1 VSDPRRVVGRAG
13 EDAVAIWY
21 AAAGFVVLDRNW
33 RVREGELDL
42 IVAGPAVVVFCEVKS
57 RSGDTFGQPFEAVTA
72 AKQARLRRLA
82 MLWLQSAG
90 RSWPAVRFD
99 VASVVRGQVQSVIE
113 AAF

>member
-1 VSDPRRVVGRAG
+1 
-13 EDAVAIWY
+13 VARWY
-21 AAAGFVVLDRNW
+21 EARGYEVLARNW

-42 IVAGPAVVVFCEVKS
+42 VVAGPAVVVFCEVKS
-57 RSGDTFGQPFEAVTA
+57 RSGDAYGQPFEAVTA

-82 MLWLQSAG
+82 MLWLQGAG

>member
-1 VSDPRRVVGRAG
+1 MAR
-13 EDAVAIWY
+13 WY
-21 AAAGFVVLDRNW
+21 EARGYEVLARNW

-42 IVAGPAVVVFCEVKS
+42 VVAGPGVVVFCEVKS
-57 RSGDTFGQPFEAVTA
+57 RSGDAFGQPFEAVTP

-82 MLWLQSAG
+82 MLWLQSAE

-99 VASVVRGQVQSVIE
+99 VASVVRGQVLGVIE

>member
-1 VSDPRRVVGRAG
+1 MAR
-13 EDAVAIWY
+13 WY
-21 AAAGFVVLDRNW
+21 EARGYEVLARNW
-33 RVREGELDL
+33 RVRAGAVDL
-42 IVAGPAVVVFCEVKS
+42 VVAAPAVVVFCEVKS
-57 RSGDTFGQPFEAVTA
+57 QPFEAVTA

-99 VASVVRGQVQSVIE
+99 GASVVRGQVQSVIE